1 MYPDL
6 GDCDRDNDGVAAV
19 ACGGADCDDGDPE
32 RFAGNRER
40 CAGLLGDGRSAADH
54 DEDCDPCTVTGRGI
68 DGDNDG
74 DFYLSTS
81 CTNSWM
87 EGNPPSGCDPNYT
100 FVDSAYQ
107 ERYRGRTATM
117 GTATFIPIRPRCVG
131 TTSTTIADG
140 DSDVGVLFRDLDH
153 DGRGDPTTTR
163 TGDCAIGWVTNSDD
177 CDDTTPWTY
186 VGAAEVCDNRDNDC
200 SLPGTLGGGFEVED
214 GDGDGAVGALA
225 TCIARGEPGVLPF
238 WPVMPRTDCDD
249 DDPDVGPHGVETC
262 GNAVDDATMAWW
274 TTRCRAGAATAT
286 VGGAGSAND
295 RIAIVNCVPVP
306 GYVPDCGDCDDTNP
320 TRYPETPVVRRVDN
334 NCDFMSP
341 LAEDVDLGR
350 HSSPNSP
357 CVGSEASGAPAGV
370 YPRTV
375 QRRRAEHLPRRS
387 RAV

>member
-1 MYPDL
+1 MLSLSCAPSGDDESLDGGGDASGADAGPIVYPDL

-87 EGNPPSGCDPNYT
+87 EGSPPSGCDPNYT
-100 FVDSAYQ
+100 FVDSAT
-107 ERYRGRTATM
+107 RKVS
-117 GTATFIPIRPRCVG
+117 GTDCNDGDGNVHPNQAEVCGDDVDNNC
-131 TTSTTIADG
+131 DG

-186 VGAAEVCDNRDNDC
+186 VGAAEV
-200 SLPGTLGGGFEVED
+200 
-214 GDGDGAVGALA
+214 
-225 TCIARGEPGVLPF
+225 
-238 WPVMPRTDCDD
+238 
-249 DDPDVGPHGVETC
+249 
-262 GNAVDDATMAWW
+262 
-274 TTRCRAGAATAT
+274 
-286 VGGAGSAND
+286 
-295 RIAIVNCVPVP
+295 
-306 GYVPDCGDCDDTNP
+306 
-320 TRYPETPVVRRVDN
+320 
-334 NCDFMSP
+334 
-341 LAEDVDLGR
+341 
-350 HSSPNSP
+350 
-357 CVGSEASGAPAGV
+357 
-370 YPRTV
+370 
-375 QRRRAEHLPRRS
+375 
-387 RAV
+387 